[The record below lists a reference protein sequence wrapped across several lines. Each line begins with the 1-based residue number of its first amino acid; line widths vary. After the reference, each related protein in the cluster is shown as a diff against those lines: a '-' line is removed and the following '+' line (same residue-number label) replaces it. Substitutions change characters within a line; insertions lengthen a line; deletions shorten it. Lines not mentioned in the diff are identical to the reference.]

1 VKVVSSLDL
10 ISHVKK
16 AVQRSLVDLARTR
29 NRREKTVVFR
39 EAASPEE
46 LSQLE
51 EAVLKEAALKVLQE
65 ELQEV
70 ALVSETLTRLPRN
83 D

>member
-1 VKVVSSLDL
+1 MVSSLDL

-16 AVQRSLVDLARTR
+16 AVQLSLVDLARTR

-39 EAASPEE
+39 EAVSPEE

-70 ALVSETLTRLPRN
+70 ALVSETLIRLPRN